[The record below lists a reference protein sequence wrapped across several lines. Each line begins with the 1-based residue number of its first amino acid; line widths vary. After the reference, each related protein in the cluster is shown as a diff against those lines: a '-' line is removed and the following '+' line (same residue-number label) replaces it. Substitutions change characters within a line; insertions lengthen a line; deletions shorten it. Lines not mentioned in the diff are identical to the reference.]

1 MDINARAIFL
11 PVPRRKFF
19 DLARLTK
26 APIAIE
32 AVARIDALFAIERNI
47 NSLPPQ
53 ERKTSASQVPHVR
66 PGDSPPARAQ
76 GRHEAA
82 QARLARRTAAR
93 RDRPCRLTKQRASY
107 RVALHWIVSH
117 SAKIVIAI
125 ARGDV
130 SQAEADRYF
139 ADMVE
144 QGALPYRKL
153 FRVARST
160 TMLDDLMIESF
171 INAVPD
177 PRKAGSL
184 GPIAIVADDDDAV
197 RKAQNFAAGAI
208 GVRPLRIFG
217 DMDEARRWL
226 DTFMTDRDLPEAQE
240 NMK

>member
-1 MDINARAIFL
+1 
-11 PVPRRKFF
+11 
-19 DLARLTK
+19 
-26 APIAIE
+26 
-32 AVARIDALFAIERNI
+32 
-47 NSLPPQ
+47 
-53 ERKTSASQVPHVR
+53 
-66 PGDSPPARAQ
+66 
-76 GRHEAA
+76 
-82 QARLARRTAAR
+82 
-93 RDRPCRLTKQRASY
+93 
-107 RVALHWIVSH
+107 VALHWIVSH

-125 ARGDV
+125 ARGNV

-153 FRVARST
+153 FRVGRST

-197 RKAQNFAAGAI
+197 RKAQKFAAGAI
-208 GVRPLRIFG
+208 GVRPLRIFR

-226 DTFMTDRDLPEAQE
+226 DTFMTDRDLPEA
-240 NMK
+240 